1 MEVEMDGATILTGTN
16 LALHM
21 VTAIATGGAA
31 GGVVYA
37 GIMWK
42 QKNATAAIHR
52 TERFV
57 MWSVGAV
64 MQIAKVHNE
73 LHPDHPIDVSGLAKI
88 LFDNGG
94 WKAYDP
100 DAFGG

>member
-1 MEVEMDGATILTGTN
+1 MEPATILTGANVAIQTLSA
-16 LALHM
+16 LASG
-21 VTAIATGGAA
+21 AAA

-42 QKNATAAIHR
+42 QRNATAAIHR

-57 MWSVGAV
+57 MWVVGAV

-73 LHPDHPIDVSGLAKI
+73 LHPERPIDVSGLARI

-94 WKAYDP
+94 PKNYDP